1 MKLKTAATVGNG
13 YKNVTDGKIPST
25 LIEATLQMK
34 NSTVARELFGETFVN
49 HFTLTR
55 EWEWRQH
62 LKTVTDWEFKR
73 YFEII

>member
-1 MKLKTAATVGNG
+1 
-13 YKNVTDGKIPST
+13 
-25 LIEATLQMK
+25 MK

-49 HFTLTR
+49 HFTMTR